1 MVVKQNMV
9 IIQKGINLSKYDK
22 AFVTGCDKSNEWM
35 LDWFLENYKKHNDT
49 PIIFADFGISKT
61 KLKDLTDNKKFHA
74 IMHFKKEKN
83 FTSWFLKPTA
93 MIHAPSTEVVWIDT
107 DCEVLG
113 DLSGISDDLEPRKL
127 NMVQDRPWTK
137 RNGSRG
143 PWYNSG
149 IVGVIDRPLI
159 LKQWETACTNNPTQR
174 GDQEVLYFMLDEIAK
189 ITHINELHNK
199 YNVIR
204 LQYVDG
210 TVPKEVL
217 VKHHTGFKGKDKI
230 KELMEK

>member
-1 MVVKQNMV
+1 MVS
-9 IIQKGINLSKYDK
+9 IQRGTNLSKFDK

-35 LDWFLENYKKHNDT
+35 LDWFIDNYLKHNDT
-49 PIIFADFGISKT
+49 PIVFADFGISKQ
-61 KLKDLTDNKKFHA
+61 KLEQINKEKKFYA
-74 IMHFKKEKN
+74 VMHFQKERN
-83 FTSWFLKPTA
+83 FAGWFLKPTA
-93 MIHAPSTEVVWIDT
+93 LIHTPAEQVVWIDT

-113 DLSGISDDLEPRKL
+113 DLSGIFDDLEPRKL

-137 RNGSRG
+137 RNGSKG

-159 LKQWETACTNNPTQR
+159 LKQWEVACTNNPVYR

-210 TVPKEVL
+210 TVPKQVL
-217 VKHHTGFKGKDKI
+217 VKHHTGFKGKETI
-230 KELMEK
+230 RELMNEQK